1 MIPRFCLL
9 IVCIFTPI
17 PVKAETCG
25 GSSGPPCNISL
36 VYTAFKSA
44 HLVAITPNWEYDVC
58 IFLVPHENNTGTTID
73 AYYKNGTFGS
83 RDIETYTFTD
93 APDVVNVS
101 FDFVPGELYQFQM
114 LYADFQACFIVN
126 FNPEFIGCRLWIFD
140 NATREQITACTKAH
154 AKACSGT
161 IHDTWDEDAC
171 DRFLERS

>member
-101 FDFVPGELYQFQM
+101 FDF
-114 LYADFQACFIVN
+114 
-126 FNPEFIGCRLWIFD
+126 GCRLWIFD